1 MVYISLFLF
10 IKVLD
15 LYIPKVH
22 RKRIVRKLK
31 YVLYLC
37 IILKGGFRMKFILRL
52 MGRGASKFII
62 WLAGRLEGGR

>member
-10 IKVLD
+10 IKVLS

-52 MGRGASKFII
+52 MGRGASKIFF
-62 WLAGRLEGGR
+62 WLAKQLEGGK

>member
-10 IKVLD
+10 IKVLH
-15 LYIPKVH
+15 LYIPKAH

-37 IILKGGFRMKFILRL
+37 IILKGGSRMKFVLKL